1 MLKLMTDDR
10 VGETYVEISAADKDQ
25 AIDEALRAFGV
36 LVQEMARTVGRE
48 AAERFLLAVHN
59 MDHAGVYGL
68 LMMWREE
75 IDAEEIDSE

>member
-36 LVQEMARTVGRE
+36 LVQEIAQIHGRSV
-48 AAERFLLAVHN
+48 ADRFLLTLYNAEK
-59 MDHAGVYGL
+59 AGALGL
-68 LMMWREE
+68 LTVAGG
-75 IDAEEIDSE
+75 DGANAGG